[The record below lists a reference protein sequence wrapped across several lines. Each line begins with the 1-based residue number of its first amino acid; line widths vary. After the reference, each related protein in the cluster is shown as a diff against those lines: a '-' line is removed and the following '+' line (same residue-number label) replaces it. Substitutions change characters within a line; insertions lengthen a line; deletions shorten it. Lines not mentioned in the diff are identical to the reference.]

1 MKKELEALLAVQKQD
16 LELKALEEKIAGLRK
31 HRETLEA
38 AIALEKTVV
47 DGEKKQLDDLKKQ
60 SRDRSLEVDT
70 LDEHIRNDEKKIK
83 EGLMSYK
90 EMEAYRE
97 RADHDRKRMDQ
108 LEDEAIALMNQ
119 AEAREA
125 DYKNKEAEFLKWKSK
140 IDAEIQELDQLVD
153 QQRQRV
159 TQGQTNRGQLLQ
171 NVDPTWLK
179 RYQQLQEDYD
189 DPIAVLRGG
198 VCAGCKLR
206 MSEITVERVREGNEI
221 VSCEHCS
228 RILYA

>member
-16 LELKALEEKIAGLRK
+16 LELKAFEEKIAGLRK

-38 AIALEKTVV
+38 AIAMEKTVV
-47 DGEKKQLDDLKKQ
+47 DDEKKQLDDLKKKG
-60 SRDRSLEVDT
+60 RERSLEVDT

-97 RADHDRKRMDQ
+97 RADHDRKRMDH
-108 LEDEAIALMNQ
+108 LEDEALALLNQ
-119 AEAREA
+119 AEAGEA
-125 DYKNKEAEFLKWKSK
+125 DYKNKEAAFLKWKFK
-140 IDAEIQELDQLVD
+140 IDAEIQELDQLVN

-159 TQGQTNRGQLLQ
+159 TQGQANRGQLLP
-171 NVDPTWLK
+171 NVDPTLLK

-189 DPIAVLRGG
+189 DPLAALRSS
-198 VCAGCKLR
+198 VCSGCKLR
-206 MSEITVERVREGNEI
+206 LSEITVERVREGNEI

>member
-1 MKKELEALLAVQKQD
+1 MKKELEALLTVQKQD

-38 AIALEKTVV
+38 AIAMEKTVV
-47 DGEKKQLDDLKKQ
+47 DGEKKQLDDLKKKG
-60 SRDRSLEVDT
+60 RDRSLEVDT

-97 RADHDRKRMDQ
+97 RADHDRKRMDH
-108 LEDEAIALMNQ
+108 LEDEALALLNQ

-140 IDAEIQELDQLVD
+140 IDAEIQELDQLVN

-159 TQGQTNRGQLLQ
+159 TQGQANRGQLLQ
-171 NVDPTWLK
+171 HVDPTLLK

-189 DPIAVLRGG
+189 DPLAALRGG
-198 VCAGCKLR
+198 VCSGCKLR